1 MLVHMFQTI
10 LNQIENFILIYNHKF
25 YYHKKLIFCKN
36 YGENM
41 QINDV
46 DIKNTYAEGF
56 GIKVTRILVT
66 AATQELAK
74 IAATEATGY
83 GTSVIGCP
91 AEAGIDCFVPADETP
106 DGRPGY
112 AIMICHA
119 GKKALDNELMERIG
133 MCILTAPTAAAF
145 NLLESEDVLKT
156 GFKLKYFGD
165 GVEKDLE
172 IAGKTVHSIPIMSG
186 DFLVESTFGFKD
198 GVAGGNFFILAKDQ
212 MTGVKAAQLAVA
224 AIANVEGVITPF
236 PGGMVASGSKVGSNK
251 YSFLPASTNEK
262 MCVTLKDEVDS
273 DIREDADGVFEIVI
287 DGIDEE
293 SVKAAMKA
301 GIQAACAVDGV
312 LEISAGNFDG
322 KLGSYIM
329 NLHDLF

>member
-1 MLVHMFQTI
+1 MLFHIFQTI

-25 YYHKKLIFCKN
+25 YYHKKLIFCKI

-119 GKKALDNELMERIG
+119 GKKALDHELMERIG

-145 NLLESEDVLKT
+145 NLLDSEDVLKT

-165 GVEKDLE
+165 GFEKDLE

-186 DFLVESTFGFKD
+186 DFLVESEFGYKD
-198 GVAGGNFFILAKDQ
+198 GVAGGNFFILAKDV
-212 MTGVKAAQLAVA
+212 MVGVKAAQLAVA

-262 MCVTLKDEVDS
+262 MCVTLKNEVDS

-312 LEISAGNFDG
+312 LEISAGNFEG